1 MMRFECGA
9 ATLPCSYMIRN
20 CRVQLFDAAEVHD
33 DADEA
38 NPSDH
43 EARSLLV
50 EFHDAPSHRQ

>member
-50 EFHDAPSHRQ
+50 